1 MEEDEG
7 YIFSITNDEL
17 NEFFKGRRL
26 ISFEEYY
33 AFLEWKKEIKKRG
46 A

>member
-1 MEEDEG
+1 MTDDDG
-7 YIFSITNDEL
+7 YFYSITNDEL

-26 ISFEEYY
+26 ITFEEYLAY
-33 AFLEWKKEIKKRG
+33 IQWKNEIKKRG

>member
-1 MEEDEG
+1 MDEDG
-7 YIFSITNDEL
+7 YFYSITNDEL

-26 ISFEEYY
+26 ISSNEYY
-33 AFLEWKKEIKKRG
+33 AYIEWKNEMKKRG